1 MGKKRKLTEKQKM
14 FVVEYLVDLNAT
26 QAAIRAGYSEKT
38 AYRTGA
44 DNLKKPQ
51 IQAELE
57 KAMKA
62 REKRT
67 EITQDRVLKEL
78 AKIGFADIK
87 DFLSYRT
94 EKTIVDIDA
103 DGTEIIG
110 YKQIVDA
117 KPSEEVDGA
126 VVNEISIARDGTFKF
141 KLQDKMKALE
151 MMGKHLG
158 MFIEKRE
165 INGNINVNNPLED
178 LTTEEIRQL
187 IADED

>member
-1 MGKKRKLTEKQKM
+1 VGKKRKLTPKQKL
-14 FVVEYLVDLNAT
+14 FVKEYLIDLNAT

-94 EKTIVDIDA
+94 EKTVVDVDA

-110 YKQIVDA
+110 YQQIINA
-117 KPSEEVDGA
+117 KSSDEVDGT
-126 VVNEISIARDGTFKF
+126 VISEVSLARDGTFKF
-141 KLQDKMKALE
+141 KLQDKIKALE
-151 MMGKHLG
+151 MMCKHLG
-158 MFIEKRE
+158 MFIDKRE
-165 INGNINVNNPLED
+165 ISGNINVNNPLEG

>member
-1 MGKKRKLTEKQKM
+1 MGKKRKLTPKQKL
-14 FVVEYLVDLNAT
+14 FVKEYLIDLNAT
-26 QAAIRAGYSEKT
+26 QAAIRAGYSKKT

-57 KAMKA
+57 KAIKA

-94 EKTIVDIDA
+94 EKTLVGVDDE
-103 DGTEIIG
+103 GTEIYG
-110 YKQIVDA
+110 YRQIIDTI
-117 KPSEEVDGA
+117 PSDEVDGA
-126 VVNEISIARDGTFKF
+126 VISEVSLARDGTFKF
-141 KLQDKMKALE
+141 KLQDKIKALE

-158 MFIEKRE
+158 MFIEKQE
-165 INGNINVNNPLED
+165 ISGNINVNNPLED
-178 LTTEEIRQL
+178 LTTEELRQL

>member
-1 MGKKRKLTEKQKM
+1 MGKKRKLTPKQKL
-14 FVVEYLVDLNAT
+14 FVKEYLIDLNAT
-26 QAAIRAGYSEKT
+26 QAAIRAGYSKKT

-57 KAMKA
+57 KAIKA

-78 AKIGFADIK
+78 TKIGFADIK

-94 EKTIVDIDA
+94 EKTLVGVDDE
-103 DGTEIIG
+103 GTEIYG
-110 YKQIVDA
+110 YRQIIDTI
-117 KPSEEVDGA
+117 PSDEVDGA
-126 VVNEISIARDGTFKF
+126 VISEVSLARDGTFKF
-141 KLQDKMKALE
+141 KLQDKIKALE
-151 MMGKHLG
+151 MIGKHLG
-158 MFIEKRE
+158 MFIEKQE
-165 INGNINVNNPLED
+165 ISGNINVNNPLED